1 MNNKLRA
8 ALVSALLTTSTAVIT
23 VDSAMAAT
31 ESKEAKAAQVKL
43 DMENEVFFEAARS
56 GKVDMLKS
64 LLSAEHQVDQKN
76 SNGDTPLHAATKFGH
91 RYAIACSDKIRAS
104 ERG

>member
-31 ESKEAKAAQVKL
+31 ESKGHGKRG
-43 DMENEVFFEAARS
+43 VF
-56 GKVDMLKS
+56 
-64 LLSAEHQVDQKN
+64 
-76 SNGDTPLHAATKFGH
+76 
-91 RYAIACSDKIRAS
+91 
-104 ERG
+104 